1 MKLRRAAAAA
11 AVTAVMAPAAL
22 LAASPAFA
30 TDGEP
35 PAGTQETVQED
46 GTAGDTTEPGTGDST
61 EHDADDTGP
70 DTTPDPADTGTAET
84 EPTGTADEH
93 EILGAISGP
102 GGGEDSDDDTDE
114 DEDEDSEEE
123 DTDDDTGEGG
133 EDGEDGEDTD
143 DSGQLP
149 DPDAECTDYTWDVE
163 AIGTEL
169 IGLPSEVVAGR
180 WTEFTYRITNG
191 FDQPVEELYAFAE
204 VYAWDNKNFDD
215 IAIDLQWFVDGA
227 WENIEDAWGYF
238 GVTGVLAPGE
248 YADARLRLK
257 ADADAPAGTGYAL
270 STGVYVSPDGACQE
284 GEFTTSYF
292 DIVPA
297 GTTPDDTPAPSTKEP
312 VNKPAPQGEFAQ
324 LPVTGELAATGA
336 SSVLPLFTLA
346 GAAAVALGAGTMVAV
361 RRRSG
366 TATA

>member
-1 MKLRRAAAAA
+1 M
-11 AVTAVMAPAAL
+11 TAVMAPAAL

-30 TDGEP
+30 TEGER
-35 PAGTQETVQED
+35 PAGAPETVQED
-46 GTAGDTTEPGTGDST
+46 GTAGDTTEPDTADGT

-70 DTTPDPADTGTAET
+70 DTTTPDPDGTGTAET
-84 EPTGTADEH
+84 EPVGTTDEH
-93 EILGAISGP
+93 EIVGGISGP
-102 GGGEDSDDDTDE
+102 GGGEDSDDDAGE
-114 DEDEDSEEE
+114 DEDTDEE
-123 DTDDDTGEGG
+123 DTDDDSGE
-133 EDGEDGEDTD
+133 D
-143 DSGQLP
+143 DSGEGDDDSGGLP
-149 DPDAECTDYTWDVE
+149 DPDAECTDYAWDVE

-169 IGLPSEVVAGR
+169 IGLPSEVVAGQ

-204 VYAWDNKNFDD
+204 VYAWDNENFDD

-238 GVTGVLAPGE
+238 GVTDVLAPGE

-257 ADADAPAGTGYAL
+257 AAADAPAGTGYAL
-270 STGVYVSPDGACQE
+270 STGVYVSPDGVCQE
-284 GEFTTSYF
+284 GELNTFYF

-297 GTTPDDTPAPSTKEP
+297 GTTPDDTPAPGTKEP
-312 VNKPAPQGEFAQ
+312 VNKPAPQGEFEK

-366 TATA
+366 ATTA